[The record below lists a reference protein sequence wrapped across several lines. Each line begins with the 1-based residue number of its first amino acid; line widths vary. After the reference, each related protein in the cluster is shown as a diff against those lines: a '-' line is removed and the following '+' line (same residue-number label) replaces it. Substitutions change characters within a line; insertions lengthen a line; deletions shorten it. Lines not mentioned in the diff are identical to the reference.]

1 MMSSSFDAI
10 IPMLCVALAGLV
22 VLLAEAFRGRG
33 EKMPIG
39 GLAIIGL
46 VGAGAAS
53 ILLWNRNATSFGV
66 VTADNFSLFVNLI
79 LVGVG
84 ILTVIFS
91 SQTVDRDG
99 IPAGEYYAIMLFA
112 MVGMML
118 MGQATD
124 LLVIFLALE
133 TMSIAVYIL
142 TGIRR
147 DQQQSTEAA
156 FKYFLLGAFASAFFL
171 YGIAFLYGVTGSTN
185 LDRIGSV
192 IAAQSMSG
200 NPMILLGVGLLIVGF
215 AFKVAAVPFHM
226 WSPDVYEG
234 APAVVT
240 GFMSTG
246 VKAAAVAAFVR
257 VFLSSLE
264 PMITDWAPVLW
275 VIAAATMILGTV
287 VGVAQTSLKRMLA
300 YSSVA
305 HGGYLLAGLVA
316 GNDVGKAAILFYLA
330 AYALTNLGA
339 FGVIALLGTR
349 ERANDDLR
357 DYAGLFKSHPALA
370 VLMTFFL
377 LSLGGFPPTAGF
389 IAKWYVF
396 SAAIGSGYYGL
407 AIIGVLSSVV
417 SVFFYLRIV
426 VMMFMT
432 DRDARP
438 VPAPITT
445 MAYVGLALSLAG
457 VLYLGVLP
465 TAIIDFAQ
473 ASISTIF

>member
-1 MMSSSFDAI
+1 MISSSFDAI

-133 TMSIAVYIL
+133 TMSIAVYVL

-147 DQQQSTEAA
+147 EQQQSTEAA

-171 YGIAFLYGVTGSTN
+171 YGVAFIYGVTGSTN

-264 PMITDWAPVLW
+264 PMIADWAPVLW
-275 VIAAATMILGTV
+275 AIAAATMILGTV

-300 YSSVA
+300 YSSIA

-432 DRDARP
+432 ERDARP

>member
-1 MMSSSFDAI
+1 
-10 IPMLCVALAGLV
+10 MLCVALAGLV
-22 VLLAEAFRGRG
+22 VLLAEAFRGKD

-46 VGAGAAS
+46 IGAGAAS
-53 ILLWNRNATSFGV
+53 VLLWNRNATSFGV
-66 VTADNFSLFVNLI
+66 VTADNFSLFVNLV
-79 LVGVG
+79 LVAVG

-91 SQTVDRDG
+91 SQTVERDG

-112 MVGMML
+112 IVGMML

-147 DQQQSTEAA
+147 EQQQSTEAA
-156 FKYFLLGAFASAFFL
+156 FKYFLLGAFASSFFL
-171 YGIAFLYGVTGSTN
+171 YGVAFLYGVTGSTN

-226 WSPDVYEG
+226 WSPDAYEG

-246 VKAAAVAAFVR
+246 VKAAAIAAFVR

-275 VIAAATMILGTV
+275 AIAVATMVLGTV

-300 YSSVA
+300 YSSIA

-357 DYAGLFKSHPALA
+357 DYAGLFHSHPALA

-432 DRDARP
+432 ERDARP
-438 VPAPITT
+438 VPAPITGV
-445 MAYVGLALSLAG
+445 AFAGLALSLAG

-465 TAIIDFAQ
+465 TAVIDFAQ

>member
-1 MMSSSFDAI
+1 MISSQFDAI

-22 VLLAEAFRGRG
+22 VLLAEAFRGRD

-46 VGAGAAS
+46 IGAGAAS

-79 LVGVG
+79 LVAVG

-91 SQTVDRDG
+91 SQTVERDG

-112 MVGMML
+112 IVGMML

-147 DQQQSTEAA
+147 EQQQSTEAA
-156 FKYFLLGAFASAFFL
+156 FKYFLLGAFASSFFL
-171 YGIAFLYGVTGSTN
+171 YGVAFLYGVTGSTN

-246 VKAAAVAAFVR
+246 VKAAAIAAFVR

-275 VIAAATMILGTV
+275 AIAAATMILGTV

-300 YSSVA
+300 YSSIA

-339 FGVIALLGTR
+339 FGVIAMLGTR

-357 DYAGLFKSHPALA
+357 DYAGLYHSHPALA
-370 VLMTFFL
+370 LLMTFFL

-432 DRDARP
+432 ERDARP
-438 VPAPITT
+438 VPAPVTGVA
-445 MAYVGLALSLAG
+445 MGGLVLALIG

>member
-1 MMSSSFDAI
+1 MISSSFDAI

-275 VIAAATMILGTV
+275 VMAAATMILGTV

-396 SAAIGSGYYGL
+396 SAAIGSGYYSL